1 MERKDYF
8 QNENN
13 NEGINNNFRNAL
25 LIILILIFAILIERT
40 FPNSILKNIYFF
52 LTIVIIICFI
62 VSNLSQHNLS
72 KMKSLFKSIKE
83 LFPFLSSNDKDIQKF
98 NKKNLDKIKRVYEAG
113 YINNKRAHY
122 SYNYNDQNQYQNLYQ
137 YNNYY
142 SQNNNFNKK
151 NDEDL
156 ANKISKINEINKTI
170 SMEYTNTPTMYT
182 NTNYAS
188 INNNYE
194 NNNNY
199 LNNNNIN
206 NNYINN
212 NDINNKITKLP
223 PSSNSN
229 DNEIH
234 NKGDYFGNK
243 SVIAN
248 PFNDKVNQSSKD
260 SSGNFYLF
268 SINKKKNESIINNL
282 YNKNSINI
290 NKFNAQD
297 NYSSSNS
304 AFDSSFNYIPKN
316 KIVSYSLFQ
325 SLKKRYSNTQALNP
339 KNSNSIDYKKNVD
352 KMPKEIMNI
361 DKSRVLKIKIFISKT
376 LIPNLIAKHDNNI
389 SNLNSILSSLGLK
402 IIDSLPDIS
411 NNNYLDILNEKL
423 SLLNS
428 SQIRE
433 YKESSNIL
441 YQNLRSRF
449 NSSISN
455 SININSNNNN
465 ECKSIFPSMYNF
477 SRVFGDSKDSS
488 ESKNDNQTKKV
499 FFGDTYKMKQILNL
513 IENKIN
519 EIELRKDNETKSNLY
534 YQRQMIVKA
543 INSNDNPF
551 LKKEDNKILDDY
563 IKKINDNNNSSLT
576 NLQKLLYERI
586 IINERLYPK
595 ELFYKKNE
603 SHVLLVIEYA
613 IERLKQLNQDFE
625 NYGNGSSGGDFLYE
639 NWCSLLPTDS
649 QLISHLVINYIESI
663 YLINNSLNQQNFLL
677 SFPNNYITSINEK
690 NLNEKNQT
698 NIFLYQISP
707 QGTEPI
713 FNVAYNNI
721 LIPCARGHLNLFHA
735 LSIYFHLLSLKSP
748 MFVMSLGIHNFID
761 SITK

>member
-1 MERKDYF
+1 M
-8 QNENN
+8 
-13 NEGINNNFRNAL
+13 
-25 LIILILIFAILIERT
+25 
-40 FPNSILKNIYFF
+40 
-52 LTIVIIICFI
+52 
-62 VSNLSQHNLS
+62 
-72 KMKSLFKSIKE
+72 
-83 LFPFLSSNDKDIQKF
+83 
-98 NKKNLDKIKRVYEAG
+98 
-113 YINNKRAHY
+113 
-122 SYNYNDQNQYQNLYQ
+122 
-137 YNNYY
+137 
-142 SQNNNFNKK
+142 
-151 NDEDL
+151 
-156 ANKISKINEINKTI
+156 
-170 SMEYTNTPTMYT
+170 
-182 NTNYAS
+182 
-188 INNNYE
+188 
-194 NNNNY
+194 
-199 LNNNNIN
+199 
-206 NNYINN
+206 
-212 NDINNKITKLP
+212 
-223 PSSNSN
+223 
-229 DNEIH
+229 
-234 NKGDYFGNK
+234 
-243 SVIAN
+243 
-248 PFNDKVNQSSKD
+248 
-260 SSGNFYLF
+260 
-268 SINKKKNESIINNL
+268 
-282 YNKNSINI
+282 
-290 NKFNAQD
+290 
-297 NYSSSNS
+297 
-304 AFDSSFNYIPKN
+304 
-316 KIVSYSLFQ
+316 
-325 SLKKRYSNTQALNP
+325 KKRYSNTQALNP

-477 SRVFGDSKDSS
+477 SRVFGGSKDSS

-761 SITK
+761 SMTK

>member
-1 MERKDYF
+1 MEREDYF
-8 QNENN
+8 QNEKN

-25 LIILILIFAILIERT
+25 LIILIVIFAILIERS
-40 FPNSILKNIYFF
+40 FPNSILKNIYFI
-52 LTIVIIICFI
+52 LTIVIIISFI
-62 VSNLSQHNLS
+62 VSNLSQHNLN
-72 KMKSLFKSIKE
+72 KMKSLFKSLKE

-98 NKKNLDKIKRVYEAG
+98 NKKKLDKIKSVYETG
-113 YINNKRAHY
+113 YMNNKRTPYSY
-122 SYNYNDQNQYQNLYQ
+122 SYNEQNQYQNLYQ
-137 YNNYY
+137 YNSYY
-142 SQNNNFNKK
+142 PQNKNFYKK

-156 ANKISKINEINKTI
+156 ANKISKINKINKTI
-170 SMEYTNTPTMYT
+170 SMDYTNTPTMYT
-182 NTNYAS
+182 NTNYGS

-199 LNNNNIN
+199 IN

-212 NDINNKITKLP
+212 NYITNNDTNYKLTNLP
-223 PSSNSN
+223 NSNSN
-229 DNEIH
+229 DNEIN

-248 PFNDKVNQSSKD
+248 PFNDKVNQNSKD

-268 SINKKKNESIINNL
+268 SMNKKKKESIINNL

-297 NYSSSNS
+297 NYTSSNS
-304 AFDSSFNYIPKN
+304 VFDSSYNIIPKN
-316 KIVSYSLFQ
+316 KAVSYNFYQ
-325 SLKKRYSNTQALNP
+325 SLKNRYSNTQALNP
-339 KNSNSIDYKKNVD
+339 NINNSIDYKKNID
-352 KMPKEIMNI
+352 KMPKEIMNVNNSWI
-361 DKSRVLKIKIFISKT
+361 LKMKIFVSKT
-376 LIPNLIAKHDNNI
+376 LIPNLITKHDNNI
-389 SNLNSILSSLGLK
+389 SNLNAILSSLGLK
-402 IIDSLPDIS
+402 IINTSPDIS

-428 SQIRE
+428 SQIKE

-455 SININSNNNN
+455 NFNSNNN
-465 ECKSIFPSMYNF
+465 ESKSIFPSMCNF
-477 SRVFGDSKDSS
+477 SDYFGDSKELS
-488 ESKNDNQTKKV
+488 ESKNDNQMKQV
-499 FFGDTYKMKQILNL
+499 FFGDTYKMKQILKL

-519 EIELRKDNETKSNLY
+519 EIELKKDNETKSNLY

-563 IKKINDNNNSSLT
+563 IKKINDSNNSTLS
-576 NLQKLLYERI
+576 NLQNLLYERI

-603 SHVLLVIEYA
+603 LHALLVIEYA
-613 IERLKQLNQDFE
+613 IERFKQLNENFE
-625 NYGNGSSGGDFLYE
+625 NYGNGSRGGDFLNE

-677 SFPNNYITSINEK
+677 SFPSNYITSINEK

-707 QGTEPI
+707 QDTEPM

-721 LIPCARGHLNLFHA
+721 LIPCIPGNMNLFHA
-735 LSIYFHLLSLKSP
+735 LSVYFYLLSLKSP